1 MLFHHLGWRV
11 PPLRVVFE
19 RFESTKFAGLNIKQ
33 SIITVFFTNM
43 ELKKSLY
50 ESPECNVI
58 LVKME
63 SRILSGSDN
72 QLGKP
77 DNYSG
82 SGEGFEW

>member
-1 MLFHHLGWRV
+1 
-11 PPLRVVFE
+11 
-19 RFESTKFAGLNIKQ
+19 
-33 SIITVFFTNM
+33 M
-43 ELKKSLY
+43 ELKESFY

-77 DNYSG
+77 NNYSG